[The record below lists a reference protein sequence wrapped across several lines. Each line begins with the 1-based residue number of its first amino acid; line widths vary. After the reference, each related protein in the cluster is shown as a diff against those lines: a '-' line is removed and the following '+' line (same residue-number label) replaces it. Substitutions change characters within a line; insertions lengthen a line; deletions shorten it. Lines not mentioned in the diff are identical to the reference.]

1 MKINACALS
10 RLSSEAVP
18 DPADSIVV
26 SFVNQHI
33 INSCNQSRMQT
44 SERGNE
50 GLWSMMTGQASKLA
64 RAGGHR

>member
-33 INSCNQSRMQT
+33 INSFNQSRMQT